1 MSNIENL
8 LWVEKYRP
16 KTIAECALPERLL
29 KIFNT
34 SIKSNNLNNMTLAGP
49 AGTGKTTAA
58 RALANDMG
66 MECLY
71 INASENGNIDTI
83 RTTVRSFGSGMS
95 FTGGKRVVLLDEGD
109 HLTPLAQASL
119 RGMIEELSAN
129 CRFIITANF
138 ANKIIDPLVSRCP
151 LVDYTYTPDEKIEG
165 IVAADARVRWILE
178 QEGVSIPPEAEE
190 AFSAFMMRHFP
201 DMRTILMILQRSCND
216 GQIDWANI
224 ASSQDLYDY
233 SGLIDVLK
241 AADFNGIRKWVAENV
256 DRDGAGIRR
265 YIFNMLED
273 VVQPSSMPPI
283 ILALAEYDYKES
295 FVIDKEVNTLAMLL
309 SIAAEAEFK

>member
-1 MSNIENL
+1 MSIENL

-34 SIKSNNLNNMTLAGP
+34 SLKSNNLNNMTLAGP

-58 RALANDMG
+58 RALAHDMG

-83 RTTVRSFGSGMS
+83 RTTVRQFGSGMS
-95 FTGGKRVVLLDEGD
+95 FSGGKRVVLLDEGD

-138 ANKIIDPLVSRCP
+138 ANKIIDPLLSRCP
-151 LVDYTYTPDEKIEG
+151 LVDYTYSTDEKIEG
-165 IVAADARVRWILE
+165 IVAADARVRWILA
-178 QEGVSIPPEAEE
+178 QEGVTIPEAAEE

-201 DMRTILMILQRSCND
+201 DMRTILMILQRSCSE
-216 GQIDWANI
+216 GVIDWSNI
-224 ASSQDLYDY
+224 AATQDLYDY
-233 SGLIDVLK
+233 SGLLDVLK

-265 YIFNMLED
+265 YIFNMLEEA
-273 VVQPSSMPPI
+273 VKPSSMPPI
-283 ILALAEYDYKES
+283 ILALAEYDYKEA
-295 FVIDKEVNTLAMLL
+295 FVMDKEVNTLAMLL